1 MRFTEVVCI
10 AFMIV
15 LVSALA
21 PTKAYL
27 EEKVACIPT
36 ELMTCIPALQTGSQP
51 SAECCGKLKEQESC
65 LCGYIQNPLFSQ
77 YVTSENAHKVLA
89 TCEKVASNPTEL
101 TPCIPAGQTGSQPSA
116 ECCGKLKEQ
125 ESCLCKYINKRLF
138 PPYVS
143 SANVQ
148 KVLAACGVVCIA
160 FVIVL
165 LSALAPTKAVFEE
178 KVACIPTE
186 LMTCI
191 PALQTGSQPSAECC
205 GKLKE
210 QESCLCGYIQN
221 PLFSQYVTSE
231 NAHKVLATCGIPYP
245 TC

>member
-1 MRFTEVVCI
+1 MCWNPIVNMKFT
-10 AFMIV
+10 
-15 LVSALA
+15 
-21 PTKAYL
+21 
-27 EEKVACIPT
+27 
-36 ELMTCIPALQTGSQP
+36 
-51 SAECCGKLKEQESC
+51 
-65 LCGYIQNPLFSQ
+65 
-77 YVTSENAHKVLA
+77 
-89 TCEKVASNPTEL
+89 
-101 TPCIPAGQTGSQPSA
+101 
-116 ECCGKLKEQ
+116 
-125 ESCLCKYINKRLF
+125 
-138 PPYVS
+138 
-143 SANVQ
+143 
-148 KVLAACGVVCIA
+148 GVVCIA